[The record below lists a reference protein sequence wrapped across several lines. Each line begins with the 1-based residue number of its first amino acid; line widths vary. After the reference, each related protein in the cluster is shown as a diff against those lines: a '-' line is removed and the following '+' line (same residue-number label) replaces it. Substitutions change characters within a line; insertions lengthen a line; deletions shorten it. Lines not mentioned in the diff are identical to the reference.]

1 MKLYRTNVGILPC
14 PVGYH
19 CIVFFPV
26 SKSPISSFSS
36 WLGNG
41 RVSRVW
47 GNPEKFSAGRLGLSR
62 MSMSSK
68 DPQIPSPSGAKELRS
83 VGSRPPASQAHLPVL
98 YCFPGR
104 NHTFLFKGRR

>member
-1 MKLYRTNVGILPC
+1 MTEFSHALLVI
-14 PVGYH
+14 
-19 CIVFFPV
+19 IVLFSFLFLNP
-26 SKSPISSFSS
+26 PISSFSS